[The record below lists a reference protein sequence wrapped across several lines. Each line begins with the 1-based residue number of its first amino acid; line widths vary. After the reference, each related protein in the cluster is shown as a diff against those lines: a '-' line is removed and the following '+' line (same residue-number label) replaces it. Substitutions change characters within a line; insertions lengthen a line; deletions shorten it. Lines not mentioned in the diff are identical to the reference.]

1 MARDEHLQS
10 LIQSVEVC
18 LKRRVSWNDD
28 ARALLHTCERPICVY
43 LQESLHSAFHAAKVY
58 SRTLE
63 RFRLFYKDNEGLDLD
78 LLRRQD
84 HGSSRGRRCRLTAN
98 VMLTFSS
105 FGADLSFFEKS
116 LEMYGSQQRDALSI
130 QQDAH
135 LGLLLVDKQRFRERF
150 QDSLRSCLEVT
161 CIGAHMLR
169 VILLLLKQF
178 VGYIHP
184 NS

>member
-18 LKRRVSWNDD
+18 IKRRVSGNDD
-28 ARALLHTCERPICVY
+28 ARAWLHTCERPICVC
-43 LQESLHSAFHAAKVY
+43 LQESLHSAFHAAKAY

-84 HGSSRGRRCRLTAN
+84 HGRSRGRRCRSAAD

-105 FGADLSFFEKS
+105 FGADLSIFERW

-135 LGLLLVDKQRFRERF
+135 LGLLLVDKQGFRERF
-150 QDSLRSCLEVT
+150 QASLRSCLEVT
-161 CIGAHMLR
+161 
-169 VILLLLKQF
+169 F
-178 VGYIHP
+178 VGSIHP